1 MSTNEHLNEKGF
13 VMNKLTNTTNRELK
27 VVPSQNL
34 LGADIYGINLKL
46 PLSSNHKQFLEQAWA
61 DNLVLRF
68 RGQEN
73 VTPQELTQF
82 SNALGDLDK
91 RPVRG
96 TVNGG
101 YNDLPLE
108 INVISNIVG
117 DDGKPIGGLGSYE
130 ADWHTDMS
138 YVEIPPKGCFL
149 YSVEIPPTGGNTSF
163 VNMYEAYNRL
173 PDKTK
178 QKIANLKCIHDA
190 SKNSTGELR
199 QGFSE
204 VTDPRNA
211 VGATHPLVRIHP
223 ITQQKCL
230 FLGRRKNAYIVG
242 LALDESEEL
251 LDELWAT
258 STDPD
263 LKWTQVWQLGDAIL
277 WDNRGTMHQRDSF
290 DASSRRLMYRTQIRG
305 ETVLG

>member
-46 PLSSNHKQFLEQAWA
+46 PLSSNHKQFL
-61 DNLVLRF
+61 D
-68 RGQEN
+68 
-73 VTPQELTQF
+73 
-82 SNALGDLDK
+82 
-91 RPVRG
+91 
-96 TVNGG
+96 GG

-211 VGATHPLVRIHP
+211 PGASHPLVRIHP

-230 FLGRRKNAYIVG
+230 YLGRRKNAYIVG

-277 WDNRGTMHQRDSF
+277 WDNRCTMHQRDSF

>member
-61 DNLVLRF
+61 DNL
-68 RGQEN
+68 

-211 VGATHPLVRIHP
+211 PGASHPLVRIHP

-230 FLGRRKNAYIVG
+230 YLGRRKNAYIVG

-277 WDNRGTMHQRDSF
+277 WDNRCTMHQRDSF